1 MTKEK
6 KSKKEDME
14 ETEDMESE
22 DQEEVRKETEKS
34 NVKKKDAEED
44 MDEKK
49 KVDKYLEDFFA
60 KNIKDMFEK
69 SIKDMAT
76 QISSE
81 VKNELKEDMQ
91 IANDVAQKEKDRRLS
106 DLKETLMKA
115 PYEYSKDFLEGKALT
130 KLEQL
135 KEDFEQTKVYKDF
148 VTTQEDMNRPNKEI
162 FNDVAANSTLDRLAT
177 NDFSSGGY
185 WGHMYGKKGGN

>member
-1 MTKEK
+1 MTKKE

-14 ETEDMESE
+14 SEDMESE

-60 KNIKDMFEK
+60 NNIKDMFEK

-76 QISSE
+76 QITSE
-81 VKNELKEDMQ
+81 IKNELKEDMQ

-115 PYEYSKDFLEGKALT
+115 PYEYSKDFLEGKTLT

-162 FNDVAANSTLDRLAT
+162 FNDTAANSIIEKLAT
-177 NDFSSGGY
+177 NDFSKGGY
-185 WGHMYGKKGGN
+185 WGHIYGGK